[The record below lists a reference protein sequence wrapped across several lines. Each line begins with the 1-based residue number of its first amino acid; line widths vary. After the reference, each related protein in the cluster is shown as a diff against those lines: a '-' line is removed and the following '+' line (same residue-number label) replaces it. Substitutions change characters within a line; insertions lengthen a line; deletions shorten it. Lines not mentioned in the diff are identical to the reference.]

1 MITDM
6 ETKNI
11 TVEQM
16 RELVAQEKWV
26 KTPYRYTQL
35 GAGLSLIQQQAL
47 LMVSHYLQSYI
58 KDFYNLHLDRS
69 KRRPKALFS
78 EHVLRNGIPPMKI
91 YLADLG
97 VLPSNYGAARQAI
110 EQINLMVEHPE
121 LDANGNETGR
131 TLLTNVFSQFGFE
144 ETGEYYNFGEPD
156 ADGKRQSV
164 RMKQPWIDVKI
175 NPDVAEWAFDM
186 SQGYV
191 NHLELIASYSTK
203 RPTPRLYLMLMNRT
217 KKGEKEVTILLTDL
231 KEYLGIMP
239 YKDERTGEMIVPY
252 PKFANFRQKVLDAV
266 KDDLDR
272 MAGENHTDITFTYEL
287 IYPGTRRKGDPEAI
301 LFHVTRTVLG
311 DAYNVVVNH
320 KPSELIRKPVQQE
333 LFAAS
338 DAGTEPKPKVQ
349 DFVAGEGADRWAQ
362 LLSDYDGPAKSLLLR
377 ARYLG
382 LRGGSFYV
390 SISKADDAQWDALGR
405 EWERVYAVARPLL
418 SIPRLAPAI
427 VKTIN

>member
-1 MITDM
+1 M

-78 EHVLRNGIPPMKI
+78 EHVLKNGIPPMKI

-121 LDANGNETGR
+121 LDENGNETGR

-144 ETGEYYNFGEPD
+144 ETGEYYNFGEKD

-266 KDDLDR
+266 QADLDR
-272 MAGENHTDITFTYEL
+272 MAKENHTDITFTYEL

-333 LFAAS
+333 LFA
-338 DAGTEPKPKVQ
+338 DEPKPQVQ
-349 DFVAGEGADRWAQ
+349 DFVAGEGSDLWAR
-362 LLSDYDGPAKSLLLR
+362 LLDGYDGPARPLLLR
-377 ARYLG
+377 AEYLG
-382 LRGGSFYV
+382 LRDGAFLVRVSDEDDKAWRSIDDSDLQQTGRQLLGLPSFMPSV
-390 SISKADDAQWDALGR
+390 RRRK
-405 EWERVYAVARPLL
+405 
-418 SIPRLAPAI
+418 
-427 VKTIN
+427 

>member
-1 MITDM
+1 M

-78 EHVLRNGIPPMKI
+78 EHVLKNGIPPMKI

-121 LDANGNETGR
+121 LDDSGNETGR

-144 ETGEYYNFGEPD
+144 ETGEYYNFGEKD

-266 KDDLDR
+266 QADLDR
-272 MAGENHTDITFTYEL
+272 MAKENHTDITFTYEL

-333 LFAAS
+333 LFA
-338 DAGTEPKPKVQ
+338 DEVKPQVQ
-349 DFVAGEGADRWAQ
+349 DFVAGEGSDLWAR
-362 LLSDYDGPAKSLLLR
+362 LLDGYDGPARPLLLR
-377 ARYLG
+377 AEYLG
-382 LRGGSFYV
+382 LRDGAFLVRVSDEDDKAWRSIDDGDLQQTGRQLLGLPSFMPSV
-390 SISKADDAQWDALGR
+390 R
-405 EWERVYAVARPLL
+405 RMR
-418 SIPRLAPAI
+418 
-427 VKTIN
+427 

>member
-1 MITDM
+1 M

-78 EHVLRNGIPPMKI
+78 EHVLKNGIPPMKI

-121 LDANGNETGR
+121 LDENGNETGR

-144 ETGEYYNFGEPD
+144 ETGEYYNFGEKD

-266 KDDLDR
+266 QADLDR
-272 MAGENHTDITFTYEL
+272 MAKENHTDITFTYEL

-333 LFAAS
+333 LFA
-338 DAGTEPKPKVQ
+338 DEPKPQVQ
-349 DFVAGEGADRWAQ
+349 DFVAGEGNDLWAR
-362 LLSDYDGPAKSLLLR
+362 LLDGYDGPARPLLLR
-377 ARYLG
+377 AEYLG
-382 LRGGSFYV
+382 LRDGAFLVRVSDEDDKAWRSIDDSNLQQTGRQLLGLPSFMPSV
-390 SISKADDAQWDALGR
+390 RRRK
-405 EWERVYAVARPLL
+405 
-418 SIPRLAPAI
+418 
-427 VKTIN
+427 

>member
-1 MITDM
+1 M

-78 EHVLRNGIPPMKI
+78 EHVLKNGIPPMKI

-121 LDANGNETGR
+121 LDENGNETGR

-144 ETGEYYNFGEPD
+144 ETGEYYNFGEKD

-266 KDDLDR
+266 QADLDR
-272 MAGENHTDITFTYEL
+272 MAKENHTDITFTYEL

-333 LFAAS
+333 LFA
-338 DAGTEPKPKVQ
+338 DEMKPQVQ
-349 DFVAGEGADRWAQ
+349 DFVAGEGSDLWAR
-362 LLSDYDGPAKSLLLR
+362 LLDGYDGPARPLLLR
-377 ARYLG
+377 AEYLG
-382 LRGGSFYV
+382 LRDGAFLVRVSDEDDKAWRSIDDSDLQQTGRQLLGLPSFMPSV
-390 SISKADDAQWDALGR
+390 RRMK
-405 EWERVYAVARPLL
+405 
-418 SIPRLAPAI
+418 
-427 VKTIN
+427 

>member
-1 MITDM
+1 M

-78 EHVLRNGIPPMKI
+78 EHVLKNGIPPMKI

-121 LDANGNETGR
+121 LDENGNETGR

-144 ETGEYYNFGEPD
+144 ETGEYYNFGEKD

-231 KEYLGIMP
+231 KDYLGIMP

-266 KDDLDR
+266 QADLDR
-272 MAGENHTDITFTYEL
+272 MAKENHTDITFTYEL

-333 LFAAS
+333 LFA
-338 DAGTEPKPKVQ
+338 DDGVQRGQELLRPQ
-349 DFVAGEGADRWAQ
+349 DFVAGEGADLWAQ

-377 ARYLG
+377 CEYIG
-382 LRGGSFYV
+382 LRDGAFYV
-390 SISKADDAQWDALGR
+390 SISKADEKVWASQDWDD
-405 EWERVYAVARPLL
+405 VYAIARSLL
-418 SIPRLAPAI
+418 RIPRFAPPI
-427 VKTIN
+427 VKTIF